1 MKRLSML
8 IAGYAAHPDPL
19 AAAGNVVALLVGSNQ
34 PLYPLTLYWVTGADV
49 TGMFIVFLSAPCFLA
64 VPIVMR
70 RSVLA
75 GKVMLV
81 VVGSVDTFISAKVYG
96 QASGAE
102 LYLGPCILLAAMLF
116 RKREQWLSFGLIALI
131 FARILGTHD
140 HYGPAYLAWSDK
152 DYATL
157 LHLNIVYVA
166 ILTAFIGVSFG
177 RAWERRPS

>member
-1 MKRLSML
+1 ML
-8 IAGYAAHPDPL
+8 LARYVAHPDPL
-19 AAAGNVVALLVGSNQ
+19 AATGNLVALLVGSNQ

-49 TGMFIVFLSAPCFLA
+49 TGLFLVFLSAPCFLA

-70 RSVLA
+70 HSALA
-75 GKVMLV
+75 GRVMLV

-131 FARILGTHD
+131 IVGILVAHD
-140 HYGPAYLAWSDK
+140 RYGASFLAWSDK

-157 LHLNIVYVA
+157 LYLNIVYVA
-166 ILTAFIGVSFG
+166 ILTAFIGLGLG
-177 RAWERRPS
+177 RARGDG